1 MSNNTNTELSAREHP
16 APPAPTAAQG
26 DHQPVFA
33 PHSNF
38 VNQLPPVSD
47 GSGAKNSSGAAPQP
61 HGYNHTQLPQGEAHI
76 HPELRSGHDSPTAA
90 AHFAP
95 IPNMIPQGAVV
106 QHSTQSVPMSGPPAG
121 VAPGVG
127 PAGSEDGADGRKA
140 KRELSQSKRAA
151 QNRAAQRAF
160 RQRKEGYIKKLEQQV
175 RDFADMENNFKNL
188 QNENYAL
195 RDYILRLQSRL
206 LETRGEYPQPPP
218 GINLSHPTPSGPQ
231 GHHSAVPEVPQHGL
245 PAPPSVAGPSS
256 ASAPGP
262 TPLEAAAQAVAGLTR
277 SEHVSSARDHPYAQH
292 HHQPPP
298 PQPHQ
303 QQQQQQQPGRTDD
316 DRTAE
321 EITRQLQADGS
332 SPDGLPPVPM

>member
-1 MSNNTNTELSAREHP
+1 
-16 APPAPTAAQG
+16 
-26 DHQPVFA
+26 
-33 PHSNF
+33 
-38 VNQLPPVSD
+38 
-47 GSGAKNSSGAAPQP
+47 
-61 HGYNHTQLPQGEAHI
+61 
-76 HPELRSGHDSPTAA
+76 
-90 AHFAP
+90 
-95 IPNMIPQGAVV
+95 MIPQGAVV

-151 QNRAAQRAF
+151 QNRAA
-160 RQRKEGYIKKLEQQV
+160 QQV

-303 QQQQQQQPGRTDD
+303 QQQQHPGRTDD